1 MARILSKMKQ
11 DFIETSVRAGAIQF
25 GKFKLDSGRISPYFF
40 NVGFF
45 NNGQLSCDIG
55 TAFAH
60 HVIEKFGDAFDIFY
74 GPAYKGISLAIST
87 SIAYSIITVNVKDW
101 VFNRKEVKTHGGD
114 KGMFVGAEKIKD
126 GDRILMLDDVFTTG
140 NTKFKAIELIE
151 EVAKVT
157 FTGLVIAM
165 DRQEINNDREN
176 AIKIFEE
183 KTGISVSSI
192 ITATETFEWLHNRE
206 IDGEIYVNDEIYK
219 EFQDYM
225 KLYGVN

>member
-1 MARILSKMKQ
+1 MAGTLNKTKQ
-11 DFIETSVRAGAIQF
+11 DFIETAVRAKAIQF
-25 GKFKLDSGRISPYFF
+25 GKFKLKSGRTSPYFF

-45 NNGQLSCDIG
+45 NNGQLSLDIG

-60 HVIEKFGDAFDIFY
+60 HAIEKFGDSFDIFY

-87 SIAYSIITVNVKDW
+87 SIAYSIITVNDKGW
-101 VFNRKEVKTHGGD
+101 VFNRKEEKTHSD
-114 KGMFVGAEKIKD
+114 KGILVGAKIKD

-140 NTKFKAIELIE
+140 KTKFEAIELIKS
-151 EVAKVT
+151 VAEVT

-165 DRQEINNDREN
+165 DRQELNNEGEN

-192 ITATETFEWLHNRE
+192 ITAKETFEWLHNRE
-206 IDGEIYVNDEIYK
+206 IDGKIYVNDEIYDK
-219 EFQDYM
+219 FQKYM
-225 KLYGVN
+225 KLYGVQ